1 MSQIGAGGIIL
12 LPALAMGAVA
22 GIAILAAAATVL
34 VGGGVVVTQAGKGV
48 VACGRY
54 IDEAIQQ
61 HAAQQRAIN
70 QLCNQYEQQLQQAA
84 DTARSLS
91 QTKGAKKRAELLSRI
106 QTHNQIINEPEP
118 QVPIPLQGD
127 IAFQEETAPPISIQV
142 QSDLDTQVEKLME
155 EISNV
160 ESVRDHLLEKQWA
173 GLLKVDDLSDQ
184 LSLLRQAAEEN
195 QRASVN
201 DDIKLTRDLRY
212 ELDTIKAE
220 LAYRAAEGRAK
231 NKLRLEVINQLSGAA
246 LLLEEKA
253 KLIQSNPGLQPAIDL
268 AENML
273 DDADEFFQNGDLV
286 GAKETS
292 LITKNYL
299 QKMTPR
305 VEDHRHSNLAVA
317 IKALEDYVEGF
328 GFPPDDSTPSVLKRL
343 IAKAKK
349 YLDENKFDHCKNA
362 LVSAQE
368 EADQLAVHVAQG
380 LKKAQQDGAINL
392 AIETLSDMGYSTEM
406 MAPSKDGA
414 SVFKATR
421 ADGAYFFVWVTS
433 DGLMQYKAENFG
445 TDECQIET
453 KEFLERLSQKNMV
466 VNTQSEFNLTATRDR
481 LMEILLRQGF
491 DLVQDEPMHDGNGRV
506 ITATKSGKQ
515 LHLDVGHD
523 SSSLEESTGEGQG
536 DEIDSLERA
545 RVVQQQSQRQHIQNL
560 TKYIHSRR
568 IRE

>member
-220 LAYRAAEGRAK
+220 LAYRAADRTG
-231 NKLRLEVINQLSGAA
+231 LRH
-246 LLLEEKA
+246 KA
-253 KLIQSNPGLQPAIDL
+253 
-268 AENML
+268 
-273 DDADEFFQNGDLV
+273 
-286 GAKETS
+286 
-292 LITKNYL
+292 
-299 QKMTPR
+299 
-305 VEDHRHSNLAVA
+305 
-317 IKALEDYVEGF
+317 
-328 GFPPDDSTPSVLKRL
+328 
-343 IAKAKK
+343 
-349 YLDENKFDHCKNA
+349 
-362 LVSAQE
+362 
-368 EADQLAVHVAQG
+368 
-380 LKKAQQDGAINL
+380 
-392 AIETLSDMGYSTEM
+392 
-406 MAPSKDGA
+406 
-414 SVFKATR
+414 
-421 ADGAYFFVWVTS
+421 
-433 DGLMQYKAENFG
+433 
-445 TDECQIET
+445 
-453 KEFLERLSQKNMV
+453 
-466 VNTQSEFNLTATRDR
+466 
-481 LMEILLRQGF
+481 
-491 DLVQDEPMHDGNGRV
+491 
-506 ITATKSGKQ
+506 
-515 LHLDVGHD
+515 
-523 SSSLEESTGEGQG
+523 
-536 DEIDSLERA
+536 
-545 RVVQQQSQRQHIQNL
+545 
-560 TKYIHSRR
+560 
-568 IRE
+568 